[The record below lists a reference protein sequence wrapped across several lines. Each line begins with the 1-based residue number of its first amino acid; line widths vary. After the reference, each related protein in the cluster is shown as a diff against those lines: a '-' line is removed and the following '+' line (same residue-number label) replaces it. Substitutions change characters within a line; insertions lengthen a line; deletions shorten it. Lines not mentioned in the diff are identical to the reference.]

1 MDSGDYR
8 AEPAAEEAPA
18 TGATSVLHAEGSA
31 LTTETAGG
39 RSATRVALPNGTV
52 VETVSDE
59 TAGTTT
65 TTVIHADGS
74 TSVVTTDTATESS
87 RSVVV
92 HADGSVHQVA
102 VEREDLLQSPSKQEL

>member
-1 MDSGDYR
+1 MPSG
-8 AEPAAEEAPA
+8 
-18 TGATSVLHAEGSA
+18 
-31 LTTETAGG
+31 
-39 RSATRVALPNGTV
+39 
-52 VETVSDE
+52 
-59 TAGTTT
+59 GTTRLAAA
-65 TTVIHADGS
+65 TVLADGS

>member
-1 MDSGDYR
+1 MKGKDVGM
-8 AEPAAEEAPA
+8 
-18 TGATSVLHAEGSA
+18 TSALHADGSA

-52 VETVSDE
+52 VETVSNE
-59 TAGTTT
+59 AAGTAT

-74 TSVVTTDTATESS
+74 TSVVTTNTATESS